1 MDKTDSKPVSD
12 KELEEESEIEEVIE
26 KDGAGY
32 GDLQSLNAQPDDTNR
47 DAETYVGR
55 PAPKESETYIQERKS
70 YTMGMTDQ
78 NKLKNTKLGDH
89 INYYDNGVAG
99 NGVVSKMSGQFIQ
112 IFKDDGKFYN
122 ININDTFH
130 VSDILINK
138 TWDEMNLADRTEQ
151 LMKIKAYSPR
161 FLSKTWDQLPRELK
175 DVMKKDGAL
184 PKNPKDYTE
193 DEETL
198 VGLTSELENANQ
210 AQAHINDPKNWA
222 NLQDRLSSH
231 DYTHTG
237 KEKPSKEYKVG
248 GQRFRDND
256 DTSRTPTSLRRRLQ
270 KSNISKAEW
279 DLMKDTD
286 HDELTAA
293 RASKRETQDY
303 SKPDEEIFMGGDDPV
318 DTGYQPKGK
327 RKKVKIT
334 KAEWDSMKASPQHAT
349 GEPDKQH
356 ASHNSESTPQLGGVE
371 DDYEHGEPYKNPK
384 QNNYDP
390 EHNDLE
396 YTKHSSIEDG
406 ALGNTGSSPTTGVST
421 KIPFDATEDYE
432 GTTHDTRPTQ
442 FEYEDKKPEVG
453 NEPKAPEVK
462 LDEQGLIKANPSFV
476 YSDNP
481 QGYKLPPQPKQKGY
495 GMRYGV
501 KYINEEEDN

>member
-1 MDKTDSKPVSD
+1 MVKADSKPVSE
-12 KELEEESEIEEVIE
+12 KELEDESEIEEVIE

-32 GDLQSLNAQPDDTNR
+32 GDLQSLNAQPDQTNR

-70 YTMGMTDQ
+70 YSMGMTDQ

-89 INYYDNGVAG
+89 INYYENGVAG

-138 TWDEMNLADRTEQ
+138 TWDAMNLEERTDQ
-151 LMKIKAYSPR
+151 LLKIKAYSPR

-175 DVMKKDGAL
+175 DVMKVYPNPDKNSGSKNVKGFASGAAHQRQM
-184 PKNPKDYTE
+184 NYMQ
-193 DEETL
+193 DEEFPTGSGKFPDREESKL
-198 VGLTSELENANQ
+198 GNA
-210 AQAHINDPKNWA
+210 AK
-222 NLQDRLSSH
+222 
-231 DYTHTG
+231 
-237 KEKPSKEYKVG
+237 K
-248 GQRFRDND
+248 
-256 DTSRTPTSLRRRLQ
+256 SR
-270 KSNISKAEW
+270 ISKAEW

-286 HDELTAA
+286 HDEK
-293 RASKRETQDY
+293 ASKKEQTHYFSDDDESNPFSIGNDKATPK
-303 SKPDEEIFMGGDDPV
+303 SKRIP
-318 DTGYQPKGK
+318 
-327 RKKVKIT
+327 KKVKIS
-334 KAEWDSMKASPQHAT
+334 KAEWDAMKASSQHAT

-371 DDYEHGEPYKNPK
+371 DDYEHGEPYKKPN

-406 ALGNTGSSPTTGVST
+406 ALGNTGNSPTTGVST
-421 KIPFDATEDYE
+421 KIPFDAPKDYE
-432 GTTHDTRPTQ
+432 GQTHATKNPDREFQ
-442 FEYEDKKPEVG
+442 YEDQKPEVG
-453 NEPKAPEVK
+453 KEKPAPEVK
-462 LDEQGLIKANPSFV
+462 LDDQGLVKTGAFV

-481 QGYKLPPQPKQKGY
+481 NVYKLPPQPKQKGY
-495 GMRYGV
+495 GMKYGV

>member
-12 KELEEESEIEEVIE
+12 KELEEESDIEEVIE

-70 YTMGMTDQ
+70 YSMGMTDQ

-89 INYYDNGVAG
+89 INYYDNGVSG
-99 NGVVSKMSGQFIQ
+99 NGIVSKMSGQFIQ

-138 TWDEMNLADRTEQ
+138 TWDAMSLEEKTDEL
-151 LMKIKAYSPR
+151 LKIKAYSPR

-175 DVMKKDGAL
+175 DVLQVKKETEQDERGA
-184 PKNPKDYTE
+184 
-193 DEETL
+193 
-198 VGLTSELENANQ
+198 
-210 AQAHINDPKNWA
+210 
-222 NLQDRLSSH
+222 
-231 DYTHTG
+231 
-237 KEKPSKEYKVG
+237 
-248 GQRFRDND
+248 
-256 DTSRTPTSLRRRLQ
+256 
-270 KSNISKAEW
+270 
-279 DLMKDTD
+279 
-286 HDELTAA
+286 
-293 RASKRETQDY
+293 KREQSHYFSD
-303 SKPDEEIFMGGDDPV
+303 DDPN
-318 DTGYQPKGK
+318 DEPFSIGNEEPPKPK
-327 RKKVKIT
+327 RIPKKVKIT
-334 KAEWDSMKASPQHAT
+334 KAEWDSMK
-349 GEPDKQH
+349 
-356 ASHNSESTPQLGGVE
+356 
-371 DDYEHGEPYKNPK
+371 
-384 QNNYDP
+384 
-390 EHNDLE
+390 
-396 YTKHSSIEDG
+396 SSSEDG
-406 ALGNTGSSPTTGVST
+406 AFGNTGSSPTTGVST

-432 GTTHDTRPTQ
+432 GTTHDTRPKQ
-442 FEYEDKKPEVG
+442 FEYEDEKPEVG